1 MAAYPPLFRNR
12 LPSNRSYRKRAEL
25 FLMSISNRAGHPV
38 RNRKRNRLIYN
49 EDEETSFGPQNRF
62 TLYTSPIVASK
73 QSKSSLSVSNRQ
85 DEFCSSYKSKFN
97 KNIGTSL
104 ANSLKTLLKLNKA
117 NNWVNHEWFYGNI
130 DQVLF
135 LDENEFNIC
144 LRDSFPQLKTRFL
157 TRLEW
162 SQIRRLMGK
171 PRRCSSSFF
180 EEERATL
187 NSKRNKIRYL
197 QQNKVTDLRPYKDL
211 PDNIPQPLIVGN
223 QVSALARLHDGLHF
237 GVIEGI
243 DPVNGT
249 YRVGFNRPEI
259 GSLSIPDYEV
269 SSAEMPIIV
278 PLSSFQIKTRKIWHL
293 SNRFVECNTSDA
305 SAHSKQAD
313 NKITFKQS
321 TERNRENNIGGFPI
335 KFLCFL
341 VKASR
346 ILTLKKK
353 KINELKKMN
362 SEIER
367 RSTFS
372 EKITYSFK
380 KQYALSIVE
389 LDKVNQELNFYLK
402 KIQNYSLQV
411 ASEGKIQS
419 LKPDVVG
426 QKYLVESRLL
436 VEKLLPNFKVNEKT
450 CELII
455 YLMSL
460 MFHLRGFRDSEVSS
474 YEFQSITNT
483 ISRIQGMIGRNN
495 LENFQNNVEIHVRH
509 IMSSVSHLGNVG
521 AFSDPAGYDGKL
533 EN

>member
-1 MAAYPPLFRNR
+1 
-12 LPSNRSYRKRAEL
+12 
-25 FLMSISNRAGHPV
+25 MSTSNRAGHPV

-62 TLYTSPIVASK
+62 TLYTSPIITSK
-73 QSKSSLSVSNRQ
+73 QQKALMNNSNRQ
-85 DEFCSSYKSKFN
+85 DETVPSYKNKFN

-104 ANSLKTLLKLNKA
+104 ANSLKTLLKLPKA
-117 NNWVNHEWFYGNI
+117 SNWVNHEWFYGNI

-144 LRDSFPQLKTRFL
+144 LRDSFPQLKTRYL

-171 PRRCSSSFF
+171 PRRCSASFF

-187 NSKRNKIRYL
+187 NSKRSKIRFL
-197 QQNKVTDLRPYKDL
+197 QQSKVNDLRPYKDL
-211 PDNIPQPLIVGN
+211 PDNIPQPLVVGN
-223 QVSALARLHDGLHF
+223 QVSALARTHDGLHL

-243 DPVNGT
+243 DPTNGT
-249 YRVGFNRPEI
+249 YRVSFNRPEI

-269 SSAEMPIIV
+269 SSIDPPIIV

-293 SNRFVECNTSDA
+293 SNRFVECNTADNQA
-305 SAHSKQAD
+305 QRANAD
-313 NKITFKQS
+313 NKVPYKMPN
-321 TERNRENNIGGFPI
+321 ERNRESILGGFPI
-335 KFLCFL
+335 KFLFYL
-341 VKASR
+341 VKATK

-353 KINELKKMN
+353 KITELKKMN

-367 RSTFS
+367 KMTFS
-372 EKITYSFK
+372 EPILHAFK
-380 KQYALSIVE
+380 KNYAFCILE
-389 LDKVNQELNFYLK
+389 LENVNQELGFYLK
-402 KIQNYSLQV
+402 KIQSYSLQV
-411 ASEGKIQS
+411 ASEGKIKS
-419 LKPDVVG
+419 LKPDVVS
-426 QKYLVESRLL
+426 QKYFIESKQL

-450 CELII
+450 CNLII

-474 YEFQSITNT
+474 YEFQSISNT
-483 ISRIQGMIGRNN
+483 ITQIQGMISRNN
-495 LENFQNNVEIHVRH
+495 LESFQNNIEIHIRH

-521 AFSDPAGYDGKL
+521 AFSDTVPEIKI
-533 EN
+533 ET